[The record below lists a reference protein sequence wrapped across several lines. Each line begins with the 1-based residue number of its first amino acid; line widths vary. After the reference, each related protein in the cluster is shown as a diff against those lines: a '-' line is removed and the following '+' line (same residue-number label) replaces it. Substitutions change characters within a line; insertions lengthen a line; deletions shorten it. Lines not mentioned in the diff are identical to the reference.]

1 VLIGPLSSFF
11 GLLFSAK
18 RVGPARLGPLQAGLG
33 QKNELVGLDG
43 PVQFSNR
50 AWRVGPKAGR
60 ASPGPARLAYNS
72 QWL

>member
-1 VLIGPLSSFF
+1 
-11 GLLFSAK
+11 
-18 RVGPARLGPLQAGLG
+18 
-33 QKNELVGLDG
+33 VGLDG